1 MNTDPFYP
9 LNQEIARKRFA
20 ENYNKQREAENND
33 PLITSLKD
41 LENGIIEAAFNK
53 YVQKAGPL
61 SNEDMRV
68 VVPIL
73 SRYYFIKRS
82 EHADKVAHLDELA
95 QRVHQKI
102 MEN

>member
-1 MNTDPFYP
+1 MNNDPLYS
-9 LNQEIARKRFA
+9 LHQDTARRNFTA
-20 ENYNKQREAENND
+20 IYEKQREAENKD